1 MDRLRISPHRF
12 QSTTSVSPNSRSGV
26 PPDVGKPRKPGP
38 IGPQQTA
45 QDCAG
50 DHFFVIGVLTILAN
64 LGVAMLSDSRIDEEA
79 KKLQG
84 QGMVVDQKAI
94 EAAKRE
100 TQLTCAGF
108 AAVGVVFIV
117 MGFFVNAYPV
127 PITISALVLY
137 LAGNAISAVMDPTTI
152 AQGIIIKIIIIAGLV
167 RSIKAALEYER
178 ERSPV

>member
-1 MDRLRISPHRF
+1 MSESLGSLA
-12 QSTTSVSPNSRSGV
+12 QSARS
-26 PPDVGKPRKPGP
+26 KQLK
-38 IGPQQTA
+38 TA
-45 QDCAG
+45 RVTI
-50 DHFFVIGVLTILAN
+50 FVIGVLTILAN

-84 QGMVVDQKAI
+84 QGMIVDQKAI

-178 ERSPV
+178 ERSPVMPEAVVPDGGSP